1 MLKAHALNENLES
14 LKKKFCFF
22 GCSYNN
28 DGWANK
34 RNILSLIY
42 YIFMKIKMEVKTD
55 SQINKLSFIEECKQ
69 TESSNIR
76 SGNTLSI
83 CFKIMCTIFSNNSI
97 RQ

>member
-1 MLKAHALNENLES
+1 
-14 LKKKFCFF
+14 
-22 GCSYNN
+22 
-28 DGWANK
+28 
-34 RNILSLIY
+34 
-42 YIFMKIKMEVKTD
+42 MKIKMEVKTD